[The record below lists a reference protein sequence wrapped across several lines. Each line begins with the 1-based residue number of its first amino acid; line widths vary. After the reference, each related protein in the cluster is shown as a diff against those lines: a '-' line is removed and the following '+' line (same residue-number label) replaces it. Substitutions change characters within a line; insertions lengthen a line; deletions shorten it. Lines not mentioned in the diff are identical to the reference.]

1 MTLTE
6 PQVGEGLE
14 VGTCGQIEMTPWA
27 ANCACSVVSWFGW
40 TQKFE
45 AHDPVGGTTWSH
57 GTFEAWNWIT
67 PPTSPRSS
75 TRTALS
81 LMRVKV
87 KRGVTGS
94 VEVNVPPCEDEW
106 VIVMLPTCC
115 GADWESVTATFQVC
129 GFTPP

>member
-6 PQVGEGLE
+6 PQVGSRLE
-14 VGTCGQIEMTPWA
+14 VGACGQIEITRWA
-27 ANCACSVVSWFGW
+27 ASGACSVVSWLGL
-40 TQKFE
+40 TQKVE
-45 AHDPVGGTTWSH
+45 AHDRDGGTTWSH
-57 GTFEAWNWIT
+57 GMFEAWNWVT

-81 LMRVKV
+81 LMRVNV

-94 VEVNVPPCEDEW
+94 VELKVPPGEDEW
-106 VIVMLPTCC
+106 VIVMLPI
-115 GADWESVTATFQVC
+115 GWSADCESVTATFQVC